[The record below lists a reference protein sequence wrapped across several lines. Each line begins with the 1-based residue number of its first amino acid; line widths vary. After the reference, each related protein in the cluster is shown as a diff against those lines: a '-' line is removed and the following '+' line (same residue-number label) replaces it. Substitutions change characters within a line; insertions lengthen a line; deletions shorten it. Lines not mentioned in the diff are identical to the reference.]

1 MTRYLLA
8 TRHPAECHELQELL
22 APCGWAVRPY
32 PVLRVNDVLDDAGWE
47 RALRLLA
54 EWRASCWLTLTSPR
68 APTPLVRH
76 ARARNAEAILE
87 LPIAAVGESTAKA
100 ADRAGLAVELVGPG
114 SGAELAR
121 ELFGRLE
128 PAAPVIM
135 ACGRDHRPELPSA
148 LEAAGHHAHPLLVY
162 RMDPTPP
169 RELPPLGPGLEG
181 VLLTSPRAARL
192 YLENV
197 GGHPLPL
204 PHWALGPTTQEAALR
219 LGIECRIP
227 PSPDFQSLAEELCKT

>member
-22 APCGWAVRPY
+22 APCGWSVRPY
-32 PVLRVNDVLDDAGWE
+32 PVLRLNEVQDDGGWE
-47 RALRLLA
+47 SSLRLLA
-54 EWRASCWLTLTSPR
+54 EWRDSCWLTLTSPR
-68 APTPLVRH
+68 APTPLVRQ
-76 ARARNAEAILE
+76 ARTRGAETILE
-87 LPIAAVGESTAKA
+87 LPIAVVGEATGKA
-100 ADRAGLAVELVGPG
+100 ADRAGLAVAMVGPG
-114 SGAELAR
+114 TGSELAHA
-121 ELFGRLE
+121 LAGRLE
-128 PAAPVIM
+128 PQAPVIL

-148 LEAAGHHAHPLLVY
+148 LEAAGHRVQPLVVY

-169 RELPPLGPGLEG
+169 RELPPLGPGLEA

-192 YLENV
+192 YLESV

-204 PHWALGPTTQEAALR
+204 AHWALGPTTQEAAWR

-227 PSPDFQSLAEELCKT
+227 LSPDLSSLAEELCKT